1 MPFEMLLSQGWL
13 IFLLLL
19 WAGLSVGSFL
29 NVVVYRLPIMLER
42 TWRADAREALE
53 LEAVPPAKAFNLMV
67 PRSRCPQ
74 CDAPISAWQNIPV
87 FSWLVL
93 RGRCAA
99 CNARIST
106 RYPAVE
112 VLTALVSLTVVAVFG
127 YTWDAMFALLFSW
140 LLIAMALID
149 FDTRLLPDNLTL
161 PLLWLGLLFNSSSGF
176 VDLQSAVIG
185 AAAGYLI
192 LWSIYWGFKLLTGK
206 EGMGYGDF
214 KLLAALGAWLGWQAL
229 PMVILISSV
238 VGILLGGTVL
248 LIRKSREPIPFG
260 PFLAIA
266 GWVAL
271 VWRDSVVSFILT

>member
-1 MPFEMLLSQGWL
+1 
-13 IFLLLL
+13 
-19 WAGLSVGSFL
+19 
-29 NVVVYRLPIMLER
+29 
-42 TWRADAREALE
+42 
-53 LEAVPPAKAFNLMV
+53 VPPAKAFNLMV

-161 PLLWLGLLFNSSSGF
+161 PLLWLGLLFNSSGGF

>member
-1 MPFEMLLSQGWL
+1 MSLDMLLSQGWL
-13 IFLLLL
+13 IFALLL
-19 WAGLSVGSFL
+19 WTCLSVGSFI

-42 TWRADAREALE
+42 AWRAEAREALDIE
-53 LEAVPPAKAFNLMV
+53 PVPPEKRFNLMV

-74 CDAPISAWQNIPV
+74 CDSQISAWQNIPV
-87 FSWLVL
+87 LSWLML

-99 CNARIST
+99 CNTRISI
-106 RYPAVE
+106 RYPTVE
-112 VLTALVSLTVVAVFG
+112 LLTALVSLTVVAMFG
-127 YTWDAMFALLFSW
+127 YTWDTVFALLFSW
-140 LLIAMALID
+140 LLITMAWID

-161 PLLWLGLLFNSSSGF
+161 PLLWLGLLFNLRGGF

-185 AAAGYLI
+185 AALGYLV
-192 LWSIYWGFKLLTGK
+192 LWSIYWAFKLLTSK

-238 VGILLGGTVL
+238 VGILLGGTIL

-266 GWVAL
+266 GWVCL
-271 VWRDSVVSFILT
+271 VWRDSVVAFVLT

>member
-1 MPFEMLLSQGWL
+1 MSLDALLSQGWL
-13 IFLLLL
+13 IFGLLL
-19 WAGLSVGSFL
+19 WTGLSVGSFL
-29 NVVVYRLPIMLER
+29 NVVVYRLPVMLQR
-42 TWRADAREALE
+42 GWRAEAREALE
-53 LEAVPPAKAFNLMV
+53 LEPVPPTQAFNLMV
-67 PRSRCPQ
+67 PRSRCPH
-74 CDAPISAWQNIPV
+74 CDSQISAWQNIPV

-161 PLLWLGLLFNSSSGF
+161 PLLWLGLLFNLRGGF

-185 AAAGYLI
+185 AAVGYLI
-192 LWSIYWGFKLLTGK
+192 LWGIYWAFKLLTGK
-206 EGMGYGDF
+206 DGMGYGDF

-248 LIRKSREPIPFG
+248 LIRKIREPIPFG

-266 GWVAL
+266 GWVGL
-271 VWRDSVVSFILT
+271 VWHDSVVSLVLT

>member
-19 WAGLSVGSFL
+19 WTGLSVGSFL
-29 NVVVYRLPIMLER
+29 NVMVYRLPIMLER
-42 TWRADAREALE
+42 AWRADAREALE
-53 LEAVPPAKAFNLMV
+53 MEPAPSEKAFNLMV

-74 CDAPISAWQNIPV
+74 CDAQISAWQNIPV

-99 CNARIST
+99 CNTRIST
-106 RYPAVE
+106 RYPAIE

-127 YTWDAMFALLFSW
+127 YTWVAMFALLFSW

-161 PLLWLGLLFNSSSGF
+161 PLLWLGLLFNSSGGF

>member
-29 NVVVYRLPIMLER
+29 NVVVYRLPIMLEGA
-42 TWRADAREALE
+42 WRADAREALE

-74 CDAPISAWQNIPV
+74 CDAPISAWQNIPI

-99 CNARIST
+99 CNARISI

-161 PLLWLGLLFNSSSGF
+161 PLLWLGLLFNSSGGF

>member
-29 NVVVYRLPIMLER
+29 NVVVYRLPIMLEGA
-42 TWRADAREALE
+42 WRADAREALE

-161 PLLWLGLLFNSSSGF
+161 PLLWLGLLFNSSGGF

>member
-1 MPFEMLLSQGWL
+1 ME
-13 IFLLLL
+13 
-19 WAGLSVGSFL
+19 
-29 NVVVYRLPIMLER
+29 
-42 TWRADAREALE
+42 
-53 LEAVPPAKAFNLMV
+53 PAPYEKAFNLMV

-74 CDAPISAWQNIPV
+74 CDAQISVWQNIPV

-99 CNARIST
+99 CNTRIST
-106 RYPAVE
+106 RYPAIE
-112 VLTALVSLTVVAVFG
+112 VLAALVSLTVVAVFG
-127 YTWDAMFALLFSW
+127 YTWVAMFALLFSW

-161 PLLWLGLLFNSSSGF
+161 PLLWLGLLFNSSGGF

-271 VWRDSVVSFILT
+271 VWRDSVVGFILT

>member
-42 TWRADAREALE
+42 AWCADAREALE

-161 PLLWLGLLFNSSSGF
+161 PLLWLGLLFNSSGGF

>member
-1 MPFEMLLSQGWL
+1 MSLEMLLSQGWL
-13 IFLLLL
+13 ILLLLL
-19 WAGLSVGSFL
+19 WTGLSVGSFL
-29 NVVVYRLPIMLER
+29 NVVAYRLPVMLER
-42 TWRADAREALE
+42 GWRADAREALE
-53 LEAVPPAKAFNLMV
+53 LEPAPLAEAFNLMV

-74 CDAPISAWQNIPV
+74 CDTQISAWQNVPV

-99 CNARIST
+99 CDARISA

-127 YTWDAMFALLFSW
+127 YTWDAVFALLFSW

-161 PLLWLGLLFNSSSGF
+161 PLLWLGLLFNLRGGF
-176 VDLQSAVIG
+176 VDLPSAVIG

-192 LWSIYWGFKLLTGK
+192 LWSIYWGFKLLTRK

-248 LIRKSREPIPFG
+248 LLRKSREPIPFG

-266 GWVAL
+266 GWVTL
-271 VWRDSVVSFILT
+271 VWRDSVATFVLT

>member
-29 NVVVYRLPIMLER
+29 NVVVYRLPIMLEGA
-42 TWRADAREALE
+42 WRADAREALE

-74 CDAPISAWQNIPV
+74 CDAPISAWQNIPI

-161 PLLWLGLLFNSSSGF
+161 PLLWLGLLFNSSGGF

-192 LWSIYWGFKLLTGK
+192 LWSVYWGFKLLTGK

>member
-29 NVVVYRLPIMLER
+29 NVVVYRLPIMLEGA
-42 TWRADAREALE
+42 WRADAREALE

>member
-19 WAGLSVGSFL
+19 WTGLSVGSFL
-29 NVVVYRLPIMLER
+29 NVMVYRLPIMLER
-42 TWRADAREALE
+42 AWRADAREALE
-53 LEAVPPAKAFNLMV
+53 MEPAPSEKAFNLMV

-74 CDAPISAWQNIPV
+74 CDAQISAWQNIPV

-99 CNARIST
+99 CNTRIST
-106 RYPAVE
+106 RYPAIE

-127 YTWDAMFALLFSW
+127 YTWVAMFALLFSW

-161 PLLWLGLLFNSSSGF
+161 PLLWLGLLFNSSGGF

-271 VWRDSVVSFILT
+271 VWRDSVVGFILT

>member
-1 MPFEMLLSQGWL
+1 
-13 IFLLLL
+13 
-19 WAGLSVGSFL
+19 
-29 NVVVYRLPIMLER
+29 
-42 TWRADAREALE
+42 
-53 LEAVPPAKAFNLMV
+53 MV

-74 CDAPISAWQNIPV
+74 CDAQISAWQNIPV
-87 FSWLVL
+87 FSWLAL

-99 CNARIST
+99 CNSRISA

-112 VLTALVSLTVVAVFG
+112 VLTALLSLTVVAVFG
-127 YTWDAMFALLFSW
+127 YTWDAMFALFFSW
-140 LLIAMALID
+140 LLITMALID

-161 PLLWLGLLFNSSSGF
+161 PLLWLGLLFNLRGGF

-185 AAAGYLI
+185 AAVGYLI
-192 LWSIYWGFKLLTGK
+192 LWSIYWVFKLLTGK
-206 EGMGYGDF
+206 DGMGYGDF

-266 GWVAL
+266 GWVCL
-271 VWRDSVVSFILT
+271 VRRDSVVAFVLT